1 MDYLKKYLP
10 KNILII
16 RSMTK
21 LFTLLL
27 CLFFVQISVGQSIQ
41 RTDLLEF
48 NKQRKQY
55 GSTSMAV
62 LGGFALG
69 NMAIGIPNA
78 IQLSGKE
85 KYFNEMNCYW
95 NVVNL
100 GIAVAGYIGNQNKDI
115 QNLNE
120 EQTWNEQTKTLK
132 IYGINAG
139 LDILYIGSGVALMGF
154 SGKAPKSEQRLLGY
168 GESLIVQ
175 GGFLLLYDS
184 AMLLIHSI
192 HGKNFKKKNGG
203 LSLSS
208 QGIGLNY
215 TF

>member
-1 MDYLKKYLP
+1 MHKFTL
-10 KNILII
+10 ILI
-16 RSMTK
+16 S
-21 LFTLLL
+21 LLS
-27 CLFFVQISVGQSIQ
+27 VQGALGQSIQ
-41 RTDLLEF
+41 KPELLKF
-48 NKQRKQY
+48 NKERKQI

-100 GIAVAGYIGNQNKDI
+100 GISIGGYIGNQGKDI

-120 EQTWNEQTKTLK
+120 EQTWKEQSKTMK

-139 LDILYIGSGVALMGF
+139 LDLLYIGSGVALMEF
-154 SGKAPKSEQRLLGY
+154 SSKAPKSEQRLLGY

-184 AMLLIHSI
+184 AMLLIHGV
-192 HGKNFKKKNGG
+192 HGKNFKKKAGG
-203 LSLSS
+203 LSFSN
-208 QGIGLNY
+208 QGIGMHY